1 MRSILAG
8 EDTVGTK
15 ILAGMPSRCAA
26 YATATPWLPPDAAAT
41 PAGGTSRSRR
51 FVNAPRALN
60 EPAHC
65 SCSSLRVTGPARSS
79 WTTGVRRR

>member
-1 MRSILAG
+1 M
-8 EDTVGTK
+8 GTK
-15 ILAGMPSRCAA
+15 ILAGMPRWCAV

-60 EPAHC
+60 DPAHC
-65 SCSSLRVTGPARSS
+65 SCSSLRVTGPVRSS